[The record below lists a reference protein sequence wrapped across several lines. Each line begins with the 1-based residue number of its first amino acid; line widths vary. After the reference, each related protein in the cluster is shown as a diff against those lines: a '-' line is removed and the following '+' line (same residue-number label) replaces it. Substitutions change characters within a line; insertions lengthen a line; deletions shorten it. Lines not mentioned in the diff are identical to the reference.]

1 LQHTRNQNSS
11 KGQDERAKARP
22 CFCSASWYLS
32 CTQTPIDQSTEA
44 AARRG
49 RKEKKRTVYASKNKK
64 NAPPPETV
72 PEADWNRKN
81 SKGETKWI

>member
-1 LQHTRNQNSS
+1 VA
-11 KGQDERAKARP
+11 ERRKKE
-22 CFCSASWYLS
+22 
-32 CTQTPIDQSTEA
+32 QSML
-44 AARRG
+44 
-49 RKEKKRTVYASKNKK
+49 RKIKK